1 MPTRSKFLWN
11 FSELQSCEKRKK
23 GEKGDKREKRIYKKR
38 ERKEEEKSIFFLP
51 NFPTEYYLELLLFC
65 LFVFEFFS
73 FEIDWD

>member
-1 MPTRSKFLWN
+1 MRRERRGRREIK
-11 FSELQSCEKRKK
+11 ERKGFTK
-23 GEKGDKREKRIYKKR
+23 KEREKKKKR
-38 ERKEEEKSIFFLP
+38 ALFFLP

>member
-1 MPTRSKFLWN
+1 MRR
-11 FSELQSCEKRKK
+11 ERRGRRKIKERK
-23 GEKGDKREKRIYKKR
+23 GFTKKEREKKKKR
-38 ERKEEEKSIFFLP
+38 AFFFLP